1 MPNVLSM
8 FMAVEQLW
16 SWSCHSGLGL
26 TNLVWFTS
34 LLGSWLYPVA

>member
-1 MPNVLSM
+1 M

-26 TNLVWFTS
+26 TNLVSFTS
-34 LLGSWLYPVA
+34 LLGIGLDLVSGG